1 MVFKID
7 LYFLEIF
14 FTQKVAKKL
23 EGANDLELRK
33 LRKKVDEAKIKHDD
47 MLAQVSD
54 ETLAN
59 NRLFTNVFFYFLFFF
74 VSLSKTNCA

>member
-1 MVFKID
+1 M
-7 LYFLEIF
+7 
-14 FTQKVAKKL
+14 AKKL

-59 NRLFTNVFFYFLFFF
+59 NRFFTYLSLFFF
-74 VSLSKTNCA
+74 VSLSNTNYS